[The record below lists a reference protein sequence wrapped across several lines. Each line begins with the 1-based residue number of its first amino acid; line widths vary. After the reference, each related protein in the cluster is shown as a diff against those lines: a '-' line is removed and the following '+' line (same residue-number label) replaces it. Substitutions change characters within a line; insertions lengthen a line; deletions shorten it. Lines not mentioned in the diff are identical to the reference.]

1 MSTQKKQELKDLVKN
16 FPSTPGVYI
25 MKSETGKVIY
35 VGKAKNLKNRVRS
48 YFSESKDLSIKTKY
62 LVARIF
68 EIDYLL
74 TKTEVEAF
82 LVEASMIK
90 KYKPRYNI
98 RLKDDKAY
106 PYIKCWYQLPYPRFE
121 LARKVKRDG
130 ALYFGPYTSG
140 FSVKETILFLNR
152 NFKLRDCSE
161 VEFNNRKTPCMQ
173 YQIGRCSAPCVDYI
187 SQENYKNDIE
197 SALSF
202 LRGQDKK
209 VLSSLKQKMKEA
221 ATSERF
227 EAAAKIRDSMNALK
241 KVWEK
246 QIVVTDG
253 KNTLDKDFI
262 SVHGDYQG
270 TLIETLHIRNGRVT
284 GSRPHFIN
292 KLNIHD
298 EGEEPR
304 DWLTSFLNQ
313 YYMDNIIPDEIYLP
327 IELGHEIKALLVAV
341 LNERGGSKVKIM
353 TLLNGHKNSLM
364 AMAEKNAL
372 SHFKSQVEKTKSF
385 FAGLEEVKIKLA
397 LPELPLRIEC
407 YDISHFQGEG
417 TVASQVV
424 FEDGEPKK
432 DQYRKYKLKTVV
444 GPDDYKSMYEVLSR
458 RFEHKE
464 YDDPQ
469 LILIDGGKGQ
479 LRVAEAVLED
489 LNRKDIPVASIAK
502 ARTESNFGKSE
513 VKSTQERFF
522 IPGRQNP
529 ITFRTNTSAFK
540 ILTQLRDEAH
550 RFAITYHR
558 KLRDKRIISSQLDDI
573 PGLGEKRIKKLM
585 EKFKTVEAIR
595 LSKAEEISK
604 LSSFNIDLA
613 EKVLEALKVKK

>member
-1 MSTQKKQELKDLVKN
+1 MSAQRKQELKDLVKN
-16 FPSTPGVYI
+16 FPETPGVYI

-48 YFSESKDLSIKTKY
+48 YFSEAKDVSVKTKY
-62 LVARIF
+62 LVSRLYD
-68 EIDYLL
+68 IDYLL

-90 KYKPRYNI
+90 KHKPRYNI

-106 PYIKCWYQLPYPRFE
+106 PYIKCWYQLKYPRFE

-152 NFKLRDCSE
+152 NFKLRDCSDS
-161 VEFNNRKTPCMQ
+161 EFKNRKTPCMQ

-187 SQENYKNDIE
+187 SNKDYKNDIE
-197 SALSF
+197 NALSF
-202 LRGQDKK
+202 LRGKDKE
-209 VLSSLKQKMKEA
+209 VLKALKDKMKQA
-221 ATSERF
+221 ATNERF
-227 EAAAKIRDSMNALK
+227 EAAAKIRDSIHALERI
-241 KVWEK
+241 WEK
-246 QIVVTDG
+246 QVVVTDG
-253 KNTLDKDFI
+253 KSADDKDFVA
-262 SVHGDYQG
+262 VHGDYQG
-270 TLIETLHIRNGRVT
+270 TMIETLHIRNGRVT
-284 GSRPHFIN
+284 GSRPHFVN

-298 EGEEPR
+298 SEEEPR

-313 YYMDNIIPDEIYLP
+313 YYMDNYIPEELFLP

-341 LNERGGSKVKIM
+341 LKERSGKKIKIT
-353 TLLNGHKNSLM
+353 TLLNGHKNPLM

-372 SHFKSQVEKTKSF
+372 SHFKSQMEKTQNYF
-385 FAGLEEVKIKLA
+385 TGLEEIKMKLS
-397 LPELPLRIEC
+397 LPETPSRIEC

-424 FEDGEPKK
+424 FEDGEPRK
-432 DQYRKYKLKTVV
+432 DQYRKYKLKTVE

-458 RFEHKE
+458 RFKHDE

-502 ARTESNFGKSE
+502 ARTESSFTKSD
-513 VKSTQERFF
+513 VSSTQERFF

-529 ITFRTNTSAFK
+529 ITFRTNAQAFK

-585 EKFKTVEAIR
+585 DKFKSVEAIR
-595 LSKAEEISK
+595 LANVDDISK
-604 LSSFNIDLA
+604 LPTFNQTLA
-613 EKVLEALKVKK
+613 RQILDALKK